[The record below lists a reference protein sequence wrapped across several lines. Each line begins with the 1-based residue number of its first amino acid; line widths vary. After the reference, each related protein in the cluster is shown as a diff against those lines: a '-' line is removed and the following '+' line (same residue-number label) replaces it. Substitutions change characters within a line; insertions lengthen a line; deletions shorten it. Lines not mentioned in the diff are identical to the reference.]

1 MYSHDSFLNP
11 AASTVSKSLSTVR
24 QKNQFWCFEWYYS
37 YAVIKTYQQQQTL
50 LHHLAFPVPYHF
62 LLFSSPFLCL
72 PSALFFPFTYFY
84 QLLTLECVST
94 QFSLFFFL
102 ISAHCRLYWAVASTA
117 RLIKPSRSSGVWVT
131 WTKTQWFNDSIL
143 QHLRKAN
150 IAKVIHVVAIYM
162 CTIFNKQIVNA
173 DKLFVI

>member
-50 LHHLAFPVPYHF
+50 LYHLAFPVPYPF

-72 PSALFFPFTYFY
+72 PSALFFPFTYSTSCWPWSVY
-84 QLLTLECVST
+84 QHSFLYFSSLSLHTAGCIEQQPLPPVSSNHHGH
-94 QFSLFFFL
+94 QESE
-102 ISAHCRLYWAVASTA
+102 SPEQRH
-117 RLIKPSRSSGVWVT
+117 
-131 WTKTQWFNDSIL
+131 NDSMIRYFNIWER
-143 QHLRKAN
+143 LR
-150 IAKVIHVVAIYM
+150 
-162 CTIFNKQIVNA
+162 
-173 DKLFVI
+173 